1 MAKPIHVQMARIGLA
16 MSSPVRLRALT
27 LLAQK
32 PWTIGELANELGESL
47 ASTSAH
53 LKVLRSSSLVVD
65 EKVGRQVWC
74 RVASEEVLELMV
86 AARKAAEALL
96 PELAEFVRQAK
107 HDPLSL
113 QGLTLTELDREI
125 EAGRVILL
133 DLRPA
138 EEYRSGHLPRAL
150 SLPLAQIPS
159 ADLETLAQANLIV
172 AYCRGPWCT
181 MARQGALALRERGLG
196 VQVLP
201 AGVVEWQAEGLPL
214 ASCQS

>member
-16 MSSPVRLRALT
+16 LSSPARLRALT
-27 LLAQK
+27 LLAQRS
-32 PWTIGELANELGESL
+32 WTVGELAQELGESL

-53 LKVLRSSSLVVD
+53 LKVLRASSLVVD

-74 RVASEEVLELMV
+74 RVASDEVLELMV
-86 AARKAAEALL
+86 AVRKTAEALL

-113 QGLTLTELDREI
+113 QGVTLAELNCEI

-138 EEYRSGHLPRAL
+138 EEYRSGHLPQAQ
-150 SLPLAQIPS
+150 SLPLTQISS
-159 ADLETLAQANLIV
+159 ANLETLAQADLIV

-181 MARQGALALRERGLG
+181 MARQGAVALRERGLA

-201 AGVVEWQAEGLPL
+201 AGVVEWQAEGLSL
-214 ASCQS
+214 VSCQS

>member
-1 MAKPIHVQMARIGLA
+1 MARLGPQ
-16 MSSPVRLRALT
+16 MSSPVRLRALP

-113 QGLTLTELDREI
+113 PGLTITEPERET
-125 EAGRVILL
+125 EAGRVNLL
-133 DLRPA
+133 DLPA
-138 EEYRSGHLPRAL
+138 
-150 SLPLAQIPS
+150 
-159 ADLETLAQANLIV
+159 
-172 AYCRGPWCT
+172 
-181 MARQGALALRERGLG
+181 
-196 VQVLP
+196 
-201 AGVVEWQAEGLPL
+201 AGE
-214 ASCQS
+214 